1 MPEQHRSLDEIDT
14 RILEILQKD
23 CRTPLEQIANE
34 LGVPKSTVHYRIKKL
49 EAEGIIEGYF
59 AKVNAE
65 KVGKDYRTI
74 TFVRAKYG
82 PGYHDKIGNMLAQ
95 IPGVWAVYF
104 IYGDIDFIVLA
115 RSDCGENLMEKV
127 EKMINTQE
135 IERTSTHIV
144 AKVIKEDSII
154 EL

>member
-1 MPEQHRSLDEIDT
+1 MPEQHRSLDEID
-14 RILEILQKD
+14 RGVLNILQRD
-23 CRTPLEQIANE
+23 SRTSLERIADK
-34 LGVPKSTVHYRIKKL
+34 LGVPKSTVHYRIKRL

-104 IYGDIDFIVLA
+104 VYGDIDFVVLA
-115 RSDCGENLMEKV
+115 RSDSGENLMEKV
-127 EKMINTQE
+127 EKMINSRE
-135 IERTSTHIV
+135 IERTSTQIV
-144 AKVIKEDSII
+144 AKVIKEDPII